1 MKILISWKNIRRHLD
16 LSLKREFLYLKM
28 PYSQTDYYEWLWR
41 YGYRLDI
48 DNWSH
53 IVVLGIFNDDY
64 LHLYSYFIQIKIQSI
79 NIYVYFLI

>member
-16 LSLKREFLYLKM
+16 LSLKREFLYFKM

-48 DNWSH
+48 DNLSH
-53 IVVLGIFNDDY
+53 IVVLGIF
-64 LHLYSYFIQIKIQSI
+64 
-79 NIYVYFLI
+79 